1 MVKGERSEPMN
12 GAAERPGVRGGAKH
26 HGIWPEGGDD
36 RPRGQRT
43 LGTRRYS
50 YSYSYSYSY
59 GYSG

>member
-1 MVKGERSEPMN
+1 MN